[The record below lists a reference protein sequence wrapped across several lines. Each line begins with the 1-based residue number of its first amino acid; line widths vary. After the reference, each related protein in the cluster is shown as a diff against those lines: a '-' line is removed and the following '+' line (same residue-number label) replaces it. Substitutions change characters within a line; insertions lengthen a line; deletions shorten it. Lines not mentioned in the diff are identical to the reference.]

1 MIVIIPAYE
10 PDEKLIKLVSDLKSK
25 CNFKLL
31 IIDDGSG
38 EKYESIFYK
47 HQISVLPYITIM
59 KIREKE
65 LL

>member
-38 EKYESIFYK
+38 EKYESIFDK
-47 HQISVLPYITIM
+47 ASNLGASVYHHNEN
-59 KIREKE
+59 KEKE